1 MISSGITL
9 NDLLNY
15 LQHEEEEEMD
25 LMEVERLVQDVE
37 ETDGDVNTEDVI
49 QLSSLREDDGV
60 FRATLSHLLRNVYKT
75 VREENS

>member
-1 MISSGITL
+1 
-9 NDLLNY
+9 
-15 LQHEEEEEMD
+15 MD

-75 VREENS
+75 VREENSLTRSLVIRLSINSRIVNN